1 MTELTMRETVENAT
15 QARAQG
21 RAEAFA
27 IAAIAVALIS
37 FLNLL
42 GAEKSVLA
50 IVLAVGAMSHTSAK
64 AIRRRALSAIG
75 LAILHI
81 VTLAVVLTLY
91 RDELGAL
98 VQLLYKLS

>member
-1 MTELTMRETVENAT
+1 MTETSMRETAGDAAQT
-15 QARAQG
+15 RDQG
-21 RAEAFA
+21 RAEGLA

-50 IVLAVGAMSHTSAK
+50 IVLAVGAMSHSTSK
-64 AIRRRALSAIG
+64 AVRQRALSAIG

-81 VTLAVVLTLY
+81 VTIAVVLTLY

-98 VQLLYKLS
+98 IQLLYKLS